1 VVFSWRSTFSA
12 NLLNNSPRHSVIGLF
27 ADLAFTLITYSSALS
42 NLAATSVTSLGA
54 YETERA
60 ITDAER
66 KLKDEKLNFAV
77 QLFSRASGIFSH
89 VAENVIP
96 QWERSLVENAG
107 DQTQSSP
114 SNARPVDLSKEL
126 ISALSR

>member
-1 VVFSWRSTFSA
+1 
-12 NLLNNSPRHSVIGLF
+12 
-27 ADLAFTLITYSSALS
+27 
-42 NLAATSVTSLGA
+42 LGA

-77 QLFSRASGIFSH
+77 QLFLRASGILSH
-89 VAENVIP
+89 VAETVIP

-107 DQTQSSP
+107 DQTHTHSSP
-114 SNARPVDLSKEL
+114 SNTRPVDLSKEL
-126 ISALSR
+126 VSALSR

>member
-1 VVFSWRSTFSA
+1 
-12 NLLNNSPRHSVIGLF
+12 
-27 ADLAFTLITYSSALS
+27 
-42 NLAATSVTSLGA
+42 LGA

-77 QLFSRASGIFSH
+77 QLFLRASGIFSH
-89 VAENVIP
+89 VAETVIP

-107 DQTQSSP
+107 DQTSS
-114 SNARPVDLSKEL
+114 NTTPVDLSKEL
-126 ISALSR
+126 VSALSR